1 MKRFEGAY
9 SLLLVTITA
18 LPRWTLLTI
27 LLCNLKRKVFFR
39 LSIKLLIGIEYS
51 GIMYLMLND
60 SQVVFSRIT
69 SF

>member
-1 MKRFEGAY
+1 MNSTNYIAMH
-9 SLLLVTITA
+9 
-18 LPRWTLLTI
+18 
-27 LLCNLKRKVFFR
+27 LKRKAFFR

-51 GIMYLMLND
+51 GIMYLLLND